1 MFNNKSIFISGGTGS
16 FGKNFCKY
24 LLKNSKPKK
33 IIVFSRDELK
43 QREISEELSNQER
56 HILRFFIGDVRDK
69 ERLIMAMQDVDFVIH
84 AAALKQ
90 VDTAEY
96 NPFEFIKTNINGGNN
111 IIEAALINNVKKVIA
126 LSTDKAA
133 KSTNLYGATKLVSD
147 KLFISANNFKGK
159 KFTKF
164 SVVRYGNVAD
174 SRGSVLP
181 LFRKLFSEK
190 KKLTLT
196 DPRMTRFWI
205 TLDESVRF
213 VIECL
218 KVMEGGEI
226 FIPKLKSFK
235 VTDLINAIDSK
246 AKIKLIGIRP
256 GEKLHEV
263 MCPNEEVQNT
273 LEFKKNYIIY
283 PSINKY
289 VGRNLYNLNLRKR
302 KGIKV
307 NKNFEYNS
315 KDNKEFFSISEL
327 KKELKKL
334 KFKIS

>member
-1 MFNNKSIFISGGTGS
+1 MFNNKTIFISGGTGS
-16 FGKNFCKY
+16 FGKEFCKY
-24 LLKNSKPKK
+24 LVKKYVPKK

-43 QREISEELSNQER
+43 QKEMYQDLMYNEKKIF
-56 HILRFFIGDVRDK
+56 RFFIGDVRDK
-69 ERLIMAMQDVDFVIH
+69 ERLIMAMQNVDFVVH

-111 IIEAALINNVKKVIA
+111 IIESALINNVKKVIA

-133 KSTNLYGATKLVSD
+133 QSTNLYGATKLVSD

-159 KFTKF
+159 NKTTF

-181 LFRKLFSEK
+181 LFRKLLKDK

-196 DPRMTRFWI
+196 DSRMTRFWI
-205 TLDESVRF
+205 TLDESVKF
-213 VIECL
+213 VVNCL
-218 KVMEGGEI
+218 KIMKGGEI
-226 FIPKLKSFK
+226 FIPKLKSFRII
-235 VTDLINAIDSK
+235 DLIKAIDEK
-246 AKIKLIGIRP
+246 AKVKTIGIRP

-273 LEFKKNYIIY
+273 LEFKNFFVIYQSIDKFLEKNYY
-283 PSINKY
+283 KINLK
-289 VGRNLYNLNLRKR
+289 NK
-302 KGIKV
+302 KGKKV

-315 KDNKEFFSISEL
+315 QNNKEFFSVKQL
-327 KKELKKL
+327 KIELKKL
-334 KFKIS
+334 RKI